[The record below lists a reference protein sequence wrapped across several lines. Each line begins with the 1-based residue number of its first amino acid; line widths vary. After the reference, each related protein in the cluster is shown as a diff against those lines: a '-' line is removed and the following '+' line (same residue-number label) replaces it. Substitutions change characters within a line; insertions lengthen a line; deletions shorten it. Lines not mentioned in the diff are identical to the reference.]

1 MRFLKLFVDL
11 PFSRILVV
19 GLVAT
24 VLYYSSEFD
33 DGSALEAQ
41 IAAVNASIN
50 TETDKRAEI
59 EKRMKREEEMRG
71 NLMQLQRNL
80 DVVKAKI
87 PADFKNAQM
96 SSIINSAAVISA
108 VNIVELSADPS
119 RSAGK
124 PPIQAANLSTI
135 TPEQLVDEIVFK
147 IKLNGSYDGLIKF
160 LEALSMEDKV
170 IKVRN
175 FKISKNVQDNIYD
188 DSIQF
193 AGEVVGFKQV
203 PVEGQTAAGGP

>member
-1 MRFLKLFVDL
+1 MKFLKLFVDL
-11 PFSRILVV
+11 PFSRILVM

-24 VLYYSSEFD
+24 VLYYTSEFD

-41 IAAVNASIN
+41 IAAINASIN

-96 SSIINSAAVISA
+96 SSIINSAATVSA

-119 RSAGK
+119 RSASK
-124 PPIQAANLSTI
+124 PPIQAANLSNI

-175 FKISKNVQDNIYD
+175 FKITKNIQDNIYD

-193 AGEVVGFKQV
+193 VGEVIGFKQV
-203 PVEGQTAAGGP
+203 PVEGQTSVGGP